1 MATLRIPNYHFF
13 DYLYFRIMERSPLQI
28 TPLDGRYR
36 SLAPPVKDL
45 GDHRKSKH
53 RSRRAAN
60 DRQREKRKER
70 KRIMKGVVAT
80 SQPSFSFFDMILY
93 GFI

>member
-1 MATLRIPNYHFF
+1 
-13 DYLYFRIMERSPLQI
+13 MERSPLQI

-36 SLAPPVKDL
+36 SLALPIKEL
-45 GDHRKSKH
+45 GDHRKNKH

-70 KRIMKGVVAT
+70 KRIMKDV
-80 SQPSFSFFDMILY
+80 FFPCQNRECFY
-93 GFI
+93 